1 MRNITTFFVI
11 TLRACFSLM
20 KEMIKASIKPKDNVT
35 TESRMEEKFVEQQT
49 ESRGYN
55 FIVSRRKA

>member
-1 MRNITTFFVI
+1 
-11 TLRACFSLM
+11 M

-35 TESRMEEKFVEQQT
+35 TESRMEEKFVEQKT

-55 FIVSRRKA
+55 FMVSRRKA